1 VNNHSQVKIEG
12 SFDALT
18 GRLLNRLPDVEAI
31 QREAKRPS
39 GQATDAVVRFA
50 GSKTPV
56 TIEAKKRLN
65 AAAARQVIA
74 LAEERDLP
82 VIAIAEETTA
92 DARRILADHGIG
104 VVDGLGNTDLRLPG
118 LWMHLEGHPERDR
131 FGAPSDT
138 APKTRLSGKTG
149 VAAQALLL
157 EPERGWKVH
166 ALATR
171 ADISRGLAHRMLVRL
186 EDEGLVR
193 AEGSGPRKVRVLTDR
208 GGLLDLL
215 VEETAVRPLKTPA
228 FRLAQSP
235 KALIRDVA
243 KALEGKGVD
252 YALTGAGAASLVAP
266 FISAVPIVEVWV
278 SAYLMADRV
287 LDEFG
292 MEKVETGQNIELLQ
306 ANDDGPLMFRQPT
319 KGVWVANPFRLYID
333 LLHDPRRGR
342 EQAEVLREE
351 VIGF

>member
-1 VNNHSQVKIEG
+1 LV
-12 SFDALT
+12 
-18 GRLLNRLPDVEAI
+18 GRLLNGLPDVEVI
-31 QREAKRPS
+31 RREARGRS
-39 GQATDAVVRFA
+39 GRVADAVVRFA

-56 TIEAKKRLN
+56 VIEAKKRLN
-65 AAAARQVIA
+65 AASARQVIA
-74 LAEERDLP
+74 LAEERDAP

-104 VVDGLGNTDLRLPG
+104 IVDGLGNADLRLPG

-131 FGAPSDT
+131 LRAPANA
-138 APKTRLSGKTG
+138 APKARLSGKTG

-157 EPERGWKVH
+157 EPKHGWKVRE
-166 ALATR
+166 LATR
-171 ADISRGLAHRMLVRL
+171 ADISSGLAHRVLVRL

-193 AEGSGPRKVRVLTDR
+193 AEGRGPGKVRALTDP

-215 VEETAVRPLKTPA
+215 AEETAVRPMRTPA

-235 KALIRDVA
+235 KALIRGIA
-243 KALEGKGVD
+243 KALEGREVD

-266 FISAVPIVEVWV
+266 FVSAVPIVEVWV
-278 SAYLMADRV
+278 TAHLMADRA

-292 MEKVETGQNIELLQ
+292 MEKAETGQNVELLQ
-306 ANDDGPLMFRQPT
+306 ANDDGPLMFRQRR
-319 KGVWVANPFRLYID
+319 KWAWVANPFRLYID

-342 EQAEVLREE
+342 EQAEVLRKE